1 MPSNTSFKSLQSL
14 HEFMHSSFLTEKASP
29 TLLAALL
36 ECGYEF
42 EGHYMEWIHTKTT
55 PTTKTTKTT
64 KTTAKTTEFTIIPV
78 VEATPQIEQVEEDN
92 QSNTS
97 TPSTP
102 CQSPTNSEWPKID
115 SDGENEEDEHQLP
128 HQEQVQVITTVSEQE
143 PIEEVEVVMFGVKK
157 NPGRPISA
165 HREIGF
171 ILIQGKQKSWT
182 NVFRTQKGKSY
193 YKTQKGAKQYIKD
206 KDLDRII
213 CKDSFAAVMG
223 RPSPLNIM
231 TTNPDDN

>member
-55 PTTKTTKTT
+55 KTT
-64 KTTAKTTEFTIIPV
+64 KTTAKTTEVNIIPV
-78 VEATPQIEQVEEDN
+78 VEATPQIEQVGGDN

-97 TPSTP
+97 PPITL
-102 CQSPTNSEWPKID
+102 CQSPTNSEWPEFD
-115 SDGENEEDEHQLP
+115 SNGENEEDEHQLP

-143 PIEEVEVVMFGVKK
+143 PIVEVEVVMFGVNKT
-157 NPGRPISA
+157 PGRPISA
-165 HREIGF
+165 PREVGF
-171 ILIQGKQKSWT
+171 IMIQGKQKSWT

-193 YKTQKGAKQYIKD
+193 YKTPKGTKQYIKD
-206 KDLDRII
+206 KNLNRIQSAI
-213 CKDSFAAVMG
+213 
-223 RPSPLNIM
+223 PLTSPLNI
-231 TTNPDDN
+231 TTQTLDDN